1 MDEKILFWIDSKLT
15 YFGLAYYLQKKIDA
29 KFYAIIDITN
39 KTKPFFQDQ
48 KLVNFEESWFF
59 FDHIKQNNSKPDLE
73 YLSNIEKKYGLN
85 IWELALNER
94 IFYKFNKF
102 HKFSTDEIL
111 CIIEKECRLFEKIL
125 NDVKPTCLIIKET
138 IQHKDHLF
146 YQMCKKRGLKILMLS
161 QPNFGYRC
169 NISSTPHQF
178 EAIPNLESVEGKNRS
193 FEEIKEWINQFNAYK
208 QQKELSNAFA
218 SSKSKKFSAVF
229 QFFKSKNTNLKTH
242 YTYFGRTKFNVFIYE
257 LSSQLKKI
265 YREYFMEK
273 NFVKT
278 LNFNEKFIYFSLTVD
293 EERNLLLG
301 APFYT
306 NQVETI
312 RHIVKSL
319 PVDYKL
325 YVKETPSQVVRKWR
339 SISEYKE
346 ILSIPNVRLIHPNVS
361 PEEIYSK
368 TSLVMTIS
376 GTSGLEAAF
385 HKIPSIIFADVTYS
399 ILPSVDVIK
408 SIREISTSIRDSLK
422 KSVEISDL
430 DKYITFLE
438 DNSFIFDQYG
448 LDTIDHNHFFYGGHL
463 VDVNIISS
471 QMEFYLK
478 ENKIVFEKLSDEFK
492 KKLES

>member
-1 MDEKILFWIDSKLT
+1 MDEKIIFWIDSKLT
-15 YFGLAYYLQKKIDA
+15 YFGLAYYLQKKINA
-29 KFYAIIDITN
+29 KFYAVIDITN
-39 KTKPFFQDQ
+39 KTKTFFQDQ

-59 FDHIKQNNSKPDLE
+59 FDHIEQKNSKPDLE
-73 YLSNIEKKYGLN
+73 YLSNIEKKYGLK

-102 HKFSTDEIL
+102 HKFTTDEIL
-111 CIIEKECRLFEKIL
+111 CILENECRLFEKIL

-146 YQMCKKRGLKILMLS
+146 YQMCKKNGLKILMLS

-169 NISSTPHQF
+169 NISSIPHQF
-178 EAIPNLESVEGKNRS
+178 EIIPNLESIDGKNRS
-193 FEEIKEWINQFNAYK
+193 FEEIKKWINQFNAYK
-208 QQKELSNAFA
+208 QQKELSNAFI
-218 SSKSKKFSAVF
+218 SSKSKKFFAAI
-229 QFFKSKNTNLKTH
+229 QFFKSKNTNVKTH
-242 YTYFGRTKFNVFIYE
+242 YTYFGRTKFNVLTYE
-257 LSSQLKKI
+257 LSSTLKKI

-278 LNFNEKFIYFSLTVD
+278 LDFNEKFVYFPLTVD

-346 ILSIPNVRLIHPNVS
+346 ILSIPNVRLIHPSVS
-361 PEEIYSK
+361 PEEIYAK

-385 HKIPSIIFADVTYS
+385 HKIPSIIFSDVTYS
-399 ILPSVDVIK
+399 ILPSVHVIK
-408 SIREISTSIRDSLK
+408 SIRELPASIRESLK

-448 LDTIDHNHFFYGGHL
+448 LDTIDHNHFFHGGHL
-463 VDVNIISS
+463 VDVDIISS

-478 ENKIVFEKLSDEFK
+478 ENRSVFEKLSDEFK
-492 KKLES
+492 KKL